1 MGEASFSGLG
11 GAEGGQDKGQ
21 GGKGKRGA
29 KGVEA
34 WAGVSISPYDYDQP
48 ELVAFYRP
56 RKSLLTL
63 I

>member
-11 GAEGGQDKGQ
+11 GQKGDKEK
-21 GGKGKRGA
+21 GKGKRGA